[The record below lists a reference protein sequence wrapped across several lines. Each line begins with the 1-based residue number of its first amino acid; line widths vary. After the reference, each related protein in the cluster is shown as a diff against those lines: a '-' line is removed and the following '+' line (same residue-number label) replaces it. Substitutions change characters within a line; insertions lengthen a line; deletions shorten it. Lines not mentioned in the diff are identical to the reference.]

1 MYAVDVNQA
10 DFEEKVVKASF
21 QQPVVIDF
29 WAPWCGPCK
38 VLKPMLENLAA
49 EYGGKFLLAK
59 VNSDENTEVSAH
71 FSVRGIPAV
80 KAMVNGEVVEE
91 FTGAQTESFVREWLG
106 KFISSPAEVLRLA
119 AQQDVVAG
127 DIAAALKKLAEASA
141 LDPKNEWVR
150 VDAAEILLAGGELAE
165 AQRLL
170 DSLASVDM
178 LKEARVMQLQAQIKL
193 AQMGASGEN
202 EETLKAA
209 IATDEENLET
219 RLKLGNVLVASGR
232 YEEGM
237 DQLLEIV
244 QRDRKFQDDIGRKT
258 MLDVF
263 NLLGGQGELVMVYRR
278 KLASVLN

>member
-1 MYAVDVNQA
+1 
-10 DFEEKVVKASF
+10 
-21 QQPVVIDF
+21 
-29 WAPWCGPCK
+29 
-38 VLKPMLENLAA
+38 
-49 EYGGKFLLAK
+49 
-59 VNSDENTEVSAH
+59 
-71 FSVRGIPAV
+71 
-80 KAMVNGEVVEE
+80 
-91 FTGAQTESFVREWLG
+91 
-106 KFISSPAEVLRLA
+106 
-119 AQQDVVAG
+119 
-127 DIAAALKKLAEASA
+127 
-141 LDPKNEWVR
+141 
-150 VDAAEILLAGGELAE
+150 
-165 AQRLL
+165 
-170 DSLASVDM
+170 M

>member
-1 MYAVDVNQA
+1 
-10 DFEEKVVKASF
+10 
-21 QQPVVIDF
+21 
-29 WAPWCGPCK
+29 
-38 VLKPMLENLAA
+38 
-49 EYGGKFLLAK
+49 
-59 VNSDENTEVSAH
+59 
-71 FSVRGIPAV
+71 
-80 KAMVNGEVVEE
+80 
-91 FTGAQTESFVREWLG
+91 
-106 KFISSPAEVLRLA
+106 
-119 AQQDVVAG
+119 
-127 DIAAALKKLAEASA
+127 
-141 LDPKNEWVR
+141 
-150 VDAAEILLAGGELAE
+150 
-165 AQRLL
+165 
-170 DSLASVDM
+170 M

-209 IATDEENLET
+209 IATDEENLEA